1 GAHVVFRVIARGVAA
16 HIAPSGGEHAGRV
29 KERREYMPTAQKAA
43 IVAEIKERLSA
54 SAGFIMTDYRG
65 LTVKEMQALRAKLR
79 EVGVDLKIYKNT
91 LAQLAV
97 RDLGLP
103 SMDEMLAGP
112 TAMVFMAEDPVAPA
126 KAIMDF
132 AKAHKGL
139 EVKGGFIEQN
149 IVDADSVKA
158 IALLPSRE
166 ELIAKLMGTM
176 LNPLR
181 GFMSMLNAPA
191 GAFARV
197 VKAVADQ
204 KAAA

>member
-1 GAHVVFRVIARGVAA
+1 
-16 HIAPSGGEHAGRV
+16 
-29 KERREYMPTAQKAA
+29 MPTAQKTA
-43 IVAEIKERLSA
+43 IVAEIKDRLSA

-65 LTVKEMQALRAKLR
+65 LTVKDMQALRGKLR
-79 EVGVDLKIYKNT
+79 EVGSDLKIYKNT
-91 LAQLAV
+91 LTQLAA
-97 RDLGLP
+97 RDLELP
-103 SMDEMLAGP
+103 SMDDMLAGP
-112 TAMVFMAEDPVAPA
+112 TAMVFLSDDPVAPA

-132 AKAHKGL
+132 AKTHKGF
-139 EVKGGFIEQN
+139 EVKGGFIEQHL
-149 IVDADSVKA
+149 VDADSVKA
-158 IALLPSRE
+158 IAMLPSRE

-181 GFMSMLNAPA
+181 GVMSMFNAPA